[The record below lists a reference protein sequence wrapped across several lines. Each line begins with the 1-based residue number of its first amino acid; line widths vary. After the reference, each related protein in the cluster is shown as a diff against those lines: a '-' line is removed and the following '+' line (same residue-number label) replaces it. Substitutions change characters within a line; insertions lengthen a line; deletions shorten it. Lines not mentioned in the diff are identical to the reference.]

1 MHNGQELL
9 NWPAFSVIH
18 YLRMPKLSAGILV
31 YRVKNKEIEV
41 FLCHPGGPFY
51 KNKDNGVWTIPKGEF
66 DENEEAFAAAKREFK
81 EETGQ
86 EIRGDFI
93 PMRPIRYK
101 DGKKIVYAWAVNGNI
116 DATNIKSNTFPLEWP
131 PKSGKYMEVPEVDRG
146 GWFNIEVAKQ
156 KILPSLSLLLEDLV
170 ENVSR

>member
-86 EIRGDFI
+86 QINGEFG
-93 PMRPIRYK
+93 PMKPIKYK
-101 DGKKIVYAWAVNGNI
+101 DGRKIVYAWAVEGEV
-116 DATNIKSNTFPLEWP
+116 DVTTIKSNVFPLEWP
-131 PKSGKYMEVPEVDRG
+131 PKSGKFIEVPEVDKG
-146 GWFNIEVAKQ
+146 DWFTIETAKQ
-156 KILPSLSLLLEDLV
+156 RILSSLSPLLEDLV
-170 ENVSR
+170 ENIIG

>member
-131 PKSGKYMEVPEVDRG
+131 PKSGKFIEVPEVDKG
-146 GWFNIEVAKQ
+146 DWFTIEIAKQ
-156 KILPSLSLLLEDLV
+156 KILPSLSPLLEDLV
-170 ENVSR
+170 ENITR

>member
-101 DGKKIVYAWAVNGNI
+101 DGKKIVYAWAVEGEV
-116 DATNIKSNTFPLEWP
+116 DPASIKSNTFLLEWP
-131 PKSGKYMEVPEVDRG
+131 PKSGKRIETPEVDRG
-146 GWFNIEVAKQ
+146 EWFAIEEAKQ

>member
-131 PKSGKYMEVPEVDRG
+131 PKSGKFMEVPEVDRG
-146 GWFNIEVAKQ
+146 DWFNIEVAKQ

>member
-101 DGKKIVYAWAVNGNI
+101 DGRKIVYAWAVKGNI

-131 PKSGKYMEVPEVDRG
+131 PKSGKFMEVPEVDRG